1 MRHNLSITFIKYQL
15 AFLARFALLLV
26 NMRKIRVIGLCP
38 GVVVTLHAVKKRL
51 QYLSF
56 DVTIYQNDP
65 AGYAG
70 SSVKGGLVGDPRQA
84 GAVEQHILRVM

>member
-15 AFLARFALLLV
+15 AFLVRFASFLV
-26 NMRKIRVIGLCP
+26 TMRKIRVIGHCP

-56 DVTIYQNDP
+56 GVTIYQNDP
-65 AGYAG
+65 AGLAG
-70 SSVKGGLVGDPRQA
+70 SSVNGGLVGDLRQA
-84 GAVEQHILRVM
+84 GAVERHVLRVM